1 MTWRDAIETV
11 LNDATD
17 PMHYTDIAEEIA
29 TRKLRGDQLG
39 ATPANTVATVIVV
52 SMRDEAN
59 DSPFVRVER
68 GVYGLVKRLSV
79 RALRQLLLRSPRRQ
93 ARRSRLK

>member
-1 MTWRDAIETV
+1 MTWREAIETV

-29 TRKLRGDQLG
+29 ARKLRGGQLG

-59 DSPFVRVER
+59 DSPFVRMEAVLIEDWSHDKTAN
-68 GVYGLVKRLSV
+68 VATTLRLLNTC
-79 RALRQLLLRSPRRQ
+79 R
-93 ARRSRLK
+93 